1 MQTIE
6 ERLRTVVSLLPK
18 AEQNRFA
25 APFGA
30 DESADSR
37 LVHAVQTL
45 ARAEG
50 LVCHTQ
56 AELVRVKAKMLPAV
70 TRPPAT
76 PPPVSEDEATLLAA
90 RFAACKTPH
99 AQTAFWRSLTPWERT
114 VLSRAKPA
122 TPQGPLP

>member
-6 ERLRTVVSLLPK
+6 DRLRTIVPLLPK
-18 AEQNRFA
+18 AEQTRFA
-25 APFGA
+25 APFAA

-37 LVHAVQTL
+37 LVDAVQTL

-56 AELVRVKAKMLPAV
+56 AELARVKAKMLPAA
-70 TRPPAT
+70 TRPLTAD
-76 PPPVSEDEATLLAA
+76 DEATALAA

-99 AQTAFWRSLTPWERT
+99 AQTVFWRELTPWERT
-114 VLSRAKPA
+114 VFTHAKPA
-122 TPQGPLP
+122 KT

>member
-6 ERLRTVVSLLPK
+6 DRLRTVVSLLPK
-18 AEQNRFA
+18 AEQSRFA
-25 APFGA
+25 APFAA

-37 LVHAVQTL
+37 LVEAVQTL

-56 AELVRVKAKMLPAV
+56 AELARVKAKMLPAV
-70 TRPPAT
+70 TRVPAT
-76 PPPVSEDEATLLAA
+76 HPAASENEATSLAA

-99 AQTAFWRSLTPWERT
+99 AQTAFWRGLTPWERT
-114 VLSRAKPA
+114 VLSRAKSA
-122 TPQGPLP
+122 TP

>member
-6 ERLRTVVSLLPK
+6 DRLRTVVSLLPK
-18 AEQNRFA
+18 AEQSRFA
-25 APFGA
+25 APFAA

-37 LVHAVQTL
+37 LVDAVQTL

-56 AELVRVKAKMLPAV
+56 AELARVKAKMLPTA
-70 TRPPAT
+70 TRLPAT
-76 PPPVSEDEATLLAA
+76 PPAAENEATSLAA

-99 AQTAFWRSLTPWERT
+99 AQTAFWRGLTPWERT
-114 VLSRAKPA
+114 VLSRAKPCDA
-122 TPQGPLP
+122 KN